1 MRWDGDIFELKRK
14 RLFVEPRCCTFVD
27 VAAIVGSGTA
37 VAGLG
42 IGAASAAGAFSPTI
56 NEPNNAAEATQM
68 EQLQAEFLPAIL
80 GEQAAAQEGGQYTL
94 PPDIQ
99 QQLQAQGLT
108 AGTLT
113 PAQTQQLQSL
123 QSQLAQLQAQ
133 QQNPIDELFSGG
145 QGRPN
150 LQEQINSVQG
160 QIAALNNSANT
171 VNFQGQGT
179 AQAQGELEQQLAAG
193 ELAEGQQYDPQIIAQ
208 QLAEE
213 QQANPQQSEAR
224 QAELQMMQNAIANP
238 QTSPVSQ
245 TLQNQVSGQVAA
257 GSGLTPEEQAMLNS
271 AVTASGQSGTSGASP
286 DFANELTTGFAGE
299 QRALQN
305 AGAGAQFLETGE
317 TPSDIQYRQQQ
328 ADLGNLSSYISG
340 QTPESQFS
348 EISGAGQPIA
358 PEIGT
363 SYQPS
368 FNGAAAAQQGEA
380 GGINQYGLNVGEQLQ
395 TANPWTGGLS
405 AVLGDTNALAGAGVI

>member
-1 MRWDGDIFELKRK
+1 MCIEEYQSNYF
-14 RLFVEPRCCTFVD
+14 RLWREPRYCTFV
-27 VAAIVGSGTA
+27 GTAVA

-42 IGAASAAGAFSPTI
+42 LGAASAAGAFSPTI
-56 NEPNNAAEATQM
+56 SEPNNAAEATQM

-94 PPDIQ
+94 PPDIAALLQ
-99 QQLQAQGLT
+99 QQGTPLNSGTVSPQQAQQLQAL
-108 AGTLT
+108 
-113 PAQTQQLQSL
+113 QTQLANTPQTLPSSGTSHAGNQPIPNPAYTQLQNQIS
-123 QSQLAQLQAQ
+123 AI
-133 QQNPIDELFSGG
+133 QNSGG
-145 QGRPN
+145 D
-150 LQEQINSVQG
+150 
-160 QIAALNNSANT
+160 T

-179 AQAQGELEQQLAAG
+179 AQAEGQLEQQLAAG

-271 AVTASGQSGTSGASP
+271 AVTASGQSGTSGGSP
-286 DFANELTTGFAGE
+286 DFSNELTTGFAGE

-395 TANPWTGGLS
+395 VPNEWTAGLS
-405 AVLGDTNALAGAGVI
+405 SVLGGTNALAGAGVI